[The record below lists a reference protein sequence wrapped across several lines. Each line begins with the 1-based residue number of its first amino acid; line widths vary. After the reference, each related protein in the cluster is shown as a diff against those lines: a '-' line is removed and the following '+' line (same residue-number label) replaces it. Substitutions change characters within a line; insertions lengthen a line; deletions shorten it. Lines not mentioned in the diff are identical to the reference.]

1 MNRFLLFGIVS
12 IAIGVSG
19 CSSGASTSNNGS
31 ANTAG
36 TGDTVSSSTVPDPG
50 NSNIQPQTAATVPV
64 GPEVATPDSML
75 AGKKK
80 LVDANPNAPI
90 PEPQRNPGPENSE
103 IATTMD
109 KQGNFIELRWFN
121 GDPII
126 VKAERTIFGPGK
138 ATIKIWLKNGKEL
151 TVSGDKV
158 DSLATVQ
165 KDTLLVLA
173 GVKRQP
179 SAADTGAK

>member
-1 MNRFLLFGIVS
+1 MKRILLFGIVS
-12 IAIGVSG
+12 IAITVAG
-19 CSSGASTSNNGS
+19 CSSGASTPSNGS

-36 TGDTVSSSTVPDPG
+36 LPDAG
-50 NSNIQPQTAATVPV
+50 NSSIQPQTAATVPV

-75 AGKKK
+75 ATKKK
-80 LVDANPNAPI
+80 MVDTNPNAPI

-109 KQGNFIELRWFN
+109 KQGNFIELRWFK
-121 GDPII
+121 GDPLI
-126 VKAERTIFGPGK
+126 VKAERTIFGPEK
-138 ATIKIWLKNGKEL
+138 STIKIWLKNGKEL

-165 KDTLLVLA
+165 KDALLVLA
-173 GVKRQP
+173 GVKRAP
-179 SAADTGAK
+179 TAGDTGAK